1 MDKFDFKKEKENI
14 EKYLLKE
21 YQDLMSTFIAF
32 MFENEI
38 TIEELK
44 KITKETK
51 TYKDFKL
58 TKKYSSILLEKENH
72 KIELNYA
79 PENTYKNIKT
89 EKENK
94 LILIEKDSMID
105 ICYINDNRTLLYS
118 SNKKEMHLDKE
129 IKALYSPTEENW
141 TLTKNIKDDFYDKYI
156 YINYPT
162 PQFHFVKENENGSI
176 YKIIYISDKEHF
188 NIEYFE
194 NKKSS
199 FGKIMKSTYISDNG
213 LLKILK

>member
-1 MDKFDFKKEKENI
+1 MNKFNFDKEKENI

-21 YQDLMSTFIAF
+21 YQDLMSIFITF

-58 TKKYSSILLEKENH
+58 TKKYNSILLEKDSH

-79 PENTYKNIKT
+79 PENTYENIKN

-94 LILIEKDSMID
+94 LIPIKKDSIID
-105 ICYINDNRTLLYS
+105 ICYINNNRTLLYS
-118 SNKKEMHLDKE
+118 SNKKEMHLNKE

-141 TLTKNIKDDFYDKYI
+141 TLTKNIEDNFYDKYI
-156 YINYPT
+156 YINHPQ
-162 PQFHFVKENENGSI
+162 PQFHFIKENKNNSL
-176 YKIIYISDKEHF
+176 YKTIYISDKENF
-188 NIEYFE
+188 GIEYFE
-194 NKKSS
+194 NKKSA
-199 FGKIMKSTYISDNG
+199 FGKVIKSTCISDTG
-213 LLKILK
+213 LLRI

>member
-1 MDKFDFKKEKENI
+1 MNKFNFDKEKENI

-21 YQDLMSTFIAF
+21 YQDLMSSFITF

-44 KITKETK
+44 KIKIETK

-94 LILIEKDSMID
+94 LTPIEKNSMID
-105 ICYINDNRTLLYS
+105 ICYINNNRTLLYS

-141 TLTKNIKDDFYDKYI
+141 TVTKNVKDNFYDKYI
-156 YINYPT
+156 YINHPQ
-162 PQFHFVKENENGSI
+162 PQFHFIKENKNDSF
-176 YKIIYISDKEHF
+176 YKIIYISDKENF
-188 NIEYFE
+188 GIEYFE
-194 NKKSS
+194 NKKSA
-199 FGKIMKSTYISDNG
+199 FGKLMKSNCISDNG
-213 LLKILK
+213 LLRI

>member
-1 MDKFDFKKEKENI
+1 VNKFNFDKEKENI

-21 YQDLMSTFIAF
+21 YQDLMSIFITF

-58 TKKYSSILLEKENH
+58 TKKYNSILLEKDSH

-79 PENTYKNIKT
+79 PENTYENIKN

-94 LILIEKDSMID
+94 LIPIKKDSIID
-105 ICYINDNRTLLYS
+105 ICYINNNRTLLYS
-118 SNKKEMHLDKE
+118 SNKKEMHLNKE

-141 TLTKNIKDDFYDKYI
+141 TLTKNIEDDFYDKYI
-156 YINYPT
+156 YINHPQ
-162 PQFHFVKENENGSI
+162 PQFHFIRENKNNSL
-176 YKIIYISDKEHF
+176 YKTIYISDKENF
-188 NIEYFE
+188 GIEYFE
-194 NKKSS
+194 NKKSA
-199 FGKIMKSTYISDNG
+199 FGKVIKSTCISDTG
-213 LLKILK
+213 LLRI

>member
-1 MDKFDFKKEKENI
+1 MNKFNFDKEKENI

-21 YQDLMSTFIAF
+21 YQDLMSIFITF

-58 TKKYSSILLEKENH
+58 TKKYNSILLEKDSH

-79 PENTYKNIKT
+79 PENTYENIKN

-94 LILIEKDSMID
+94 LIPIKKDSIID
-105 ICYINDNRTLLYS
+105 ICYINNNRTLLYS
-118 SNKKEMHLDKE
+118 SNKKEMHLNKE

-141 TLTKNIKDDFYDKYI
+141 TLTKNIEDDFYDKYI
-156 YINYPT
+156 YINHPQ
-162 PQFHFVKENENGSI
+162 PQFHFIRENKNNSL
-176 YKIIYISDKEHF
+176 YKTIYISDKENF
-188 NIEYFE
+188 GIEYFE
-194 NKKSS
+194 NKKSA
-199 FGKIMKSTYISDNG
+199 FGKVIKSTCISDTG
-213 LLKILK
+213 LLRI

>member
-1 MDKFDFKKEKENI
+1 MNKFNFDKEKENI

-21 YQDLMSTFIAF
+21 YQDLMSIFITF

-58 TKKYSSILLEKENH
+58 TKKYNSILLEKDSH

-79 PENTYKNIKT
+79 PENTYENIKN

-94 LILIEKDSMID
+94 LIPIKKDSIID
-105 ICYINDNRTLLYS
+105 ICYINNNRTLLYS
-118 SNKKEMHLDKE
+118 SNKKEMHLNKE

-141 TLTKNIKDDFYDKYI
+141 TLTKNIEDDFYDKYI
-156 YINYPT
+156 YINHPQ
-162 PQFHFVKENENGSI
+162 PQFHFI
-176 YKIIYISDKEHF
+176 R
-188 NIEYFE
+188 E
-194 NKKSS
+194 NKNNS
-199 FGKIMKSTYISDNG
+199 
-213 LLKILK
+213 L